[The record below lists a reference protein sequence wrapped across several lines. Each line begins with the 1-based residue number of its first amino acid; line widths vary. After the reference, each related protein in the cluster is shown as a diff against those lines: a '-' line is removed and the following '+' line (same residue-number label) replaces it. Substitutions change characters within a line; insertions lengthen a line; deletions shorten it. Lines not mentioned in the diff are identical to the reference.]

1 MKPIMNDKKIVNSW
15 ALFDWANSAYALV
28 ISTAIFPIYFTA
40 NTPEIVHI
48 LGLEF
53 TNSSLYTFAVSFSYI
68 IIK

>member
-40 NTPEIVHI
+40 NTPEIVHV

-53 TNSSLYTFAVSFSYI
+53 TNS
-68 IIK
+68 